1 LMSQRLPLRAHLDVS
16 HQGIVMGSDTGGGGM
31 TRQVR
36 LRSSGR
42 GRAAR
47 FAGRAALLGG
57 VAWLALIPAA
67 ELHRRDLLGYDGYN
81 RLLVVPLLLFAL
93 AMWQAPRAGLAN
105 GGLARVGFTA
115 AAVGAAVLAAGNVIE
130 FYGVLFQDGL
140 NAYAASQAD
149 VDEHWIG
156 SDIGWIVFGIGMLV
170 LLVGGVVAALGLRHR
185 KQRWLV
191 AFTAALGLGVLG
203 GNLFG
208 LAPALVSV
216 PVLALYAAGWTAFG
230 RHLLLQAP
238 SVASGAAPTV

>member
-1 LMSQRLPLRAHLDVS
+1 VTTGQVPLS
-16 HQGIVMGSDTGGGGM
+16 
-31 TRQVR
+31 
-36 LRSSGR
+36 SSGS

-47 FAGRAALLGG
+47 IAGRAALLGG
-57 VAWLALIPAA
+57 VGWLALIPAA

-81 RLLVVPLLLFAL
+81 RLLVVPLLLFAV
-93 AMWQAPRAGLAN
+93 AMWQAPRVGLAT
-105 GGLARVGFTA
+105 GRLARVGFTTA
-115 AAVGAAVLAAGNVIE
+115 TVGAAVLAAGNVIE
-130 FYGVLFQDGL
+130 FYGVLLQDGL

-149 VDEHWIG
+149 VDDHWIG

-170 LLVGGVVAALGLRHR
+170 LLVGGVVAALGLRHGE
-185 KQRWLV
+185 QRWLI

-216 PVLALYAAGWTAFG
+216 PVLALYGAAWTAFG
-230 RHLLLQAP
+230 CQLLHRAA